1 MKPWGSKEFW
11 GVGSEY
17 DPDWLLTETQKKI
30 RDDLM
35 ELCRTKIR
43 PHAIECDKTYTFPR
57 ASLNAMGDLGLLGLI
72 IPKEFGGMGESH
84 TCAAM
89 VVETLARYGCPA
101 SAMIYTMH
109 LGACSTLLF
118 RYHNNPHL
126 KKLLQRI
133 PKEKLLGALSASDPA
148 TGSHD
153 WFPLSSKVRRLNAR
167 TVELLKYGSWSTGAG
182 YADFY
187 TLLTVSP
194 DFKDNYANLS
204 CFLVYKDEIR
214 ASSDEWSALGMHAN
228 MSGPLLVEGRFDVER
243 MIGPPG
249 DGRKNMEEC
258 IDSSFLLL
266 TSSCWNGIALGC
278 IDVGKKSVTRRAHAD
293 VGMRVCDYPVIQDY
307 FGESLIDTNSSRS
320 MAFLLAKS
328 LDDATNN
335 NDWAPHA
342 DINYLPRCK
351 LLPWLW
357 QLKFVAAK
365 NVSVVADR
373 MLYACGGEG
382 YKTDLGLERLIR
394 DGKAGWVMAP
404 SNELLKNL
412 VGMSALKG
420 FNAIDLWGESANE
433 RVLHQEVKKMT
444 LEQKERIG
452 RRLLEEASQERQGA
466 SANHPHQDTDFLN
479 PFNTAQPKALT
490 QDLKTPDGVVHSAAL
505 RQDTWTPLALVSRK
519 DVGSKMSSFVFALP
533 RGMDHTGCF
542 PGQFLA
548 VRVTVDG
555 KHHLRYF
562 SPVSRPQDFGRV
574 ELVLRF
580 ESQGIVS
587 NFFKALQPGEKVD
600 FQGPCGGLEYEPNQ
614 LEVLTVLA
622 SGGGVT
628 PGLQLLRCVS
638 QDPSD
643 NTRVM
648 LLYYVDSIEDILHR
662 EELDDLAAKG
672 GEKIKV
678 VYTLGETPEGW
689 DGEEGFIDSQM
700 IDRHVAKPNGIKHKI
715 VVCGGPT
722 MSVSC
727 VHALKTLGH
736 SSENIYI
743 YGQFGVEQVKAVY
756 GRYAKLSSHRC
767 DQA

>member
-1 MKPWGSKEFW
+1 MKPWGNKEFW

-17 DPDWLLTETQKKI
+17 DPDWLLTEAQKKI

-43 PHAIECDKTYTFPR
+43 PHAIECDRTYTFPR
-57 ASLNAMGDLGLLGLI
+57 ASLDAMGDLGLLGLV
-72 IPKEFGGMGESH
+72 IPKDLGGMGETH
-84 TCAAM
+84 TCGAM

-101 SAMIYTMH
+101 TAMIYTMH
-109 LGACSTLLF
+109 LGACTTLLF

-126 KKLLQRI
+126 KELLKRI
-133 PKEKLLGALSASDPA
+133 TKEKLVGALSASDPA

-187 TLLTVSP
+187 TLMTVSP
-194 DFKDNYANLS
+194 EFKGNYANLS

-214 ASSDEWSALGMHAN
+214 ASPEEWSALGMHAN
-228 MSGPLLVEGRFDVER
+228 MSGPLLVEGKFDVER

-266 TSSCWNGIALGC
+266 TSCCWNGIALGC
-278 IDVGKKSVTRRAHAD
+278 IDVAKKSVTRRAHAD

-307 FGESLIDTNSSRS
+307 FGESLIDTNGSRS
-320 MAFLLAKS
+320 MAFLLGKS

-342 DINYLPRCK
+342 DLDYLPRSK

-365 NVSVVADR
+365 NVSVVGDR

-382 YKTDLGLERLIR
+382 YKTELGLERLIR

-420 FNAIDLWGESANE
+420 FNAIDLWEENANE

-444 LEQKERIG
+444 LEQKERVG

-466 SANHPHQDTDFLN
+466 SANHPYQDTDFLN

-533 RGMDHTGCF
+533 RSTDHTGCF

-587 NFFKALQPGEKVD
+587 NFFKALQLGEKVD

-614 LEVLTVLA
+614 LEALTVLA

-628 PGLQLLRCVS
+628 PGLQLLRCVA

-643 NTRVM
+643 NTKVT
-648 LLYYVDSIEDILHR
+648 LLYYVDSIQDILHR

-689 DGEEGFIDSQM
+689 SGEEGFIDSQM
-700 IDRHVAKPNGIKHKI
+700 IDRHIAKPNGIKHKI

-736 SSENIYI
+736 SSENIFI